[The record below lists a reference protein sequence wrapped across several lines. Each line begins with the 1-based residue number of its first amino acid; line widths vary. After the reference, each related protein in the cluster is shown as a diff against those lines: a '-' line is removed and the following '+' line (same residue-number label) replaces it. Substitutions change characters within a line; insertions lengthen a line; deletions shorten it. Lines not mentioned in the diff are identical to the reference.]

1 MSSEKFDVIVV
12 GAGVAG
18 LGAAGIL
25 ARAGK
30 KVLVLEK
37 NSTVGG
43 RAATFTKDGWVR
55 SIGQHAALKDQRFD
69 TLLQKLE
76 VDCPREYFGD
86 LQMYYEGE
94 FKSTMEI
101 LPMLTARLSEEDMI
115 RLAEK
120 ILNPDLDLDPLDDI
134 SADVWIR
141 EIIPDEVLVDFMRM
155 AAIIMT
161 TIPFMQDMAASVM
174 KESIMII
181 TRTMETWL
189 AANGMGEFMEAMAA
203 DIRAHGGEV
212 RTGAPVERV
221 LIKGGRVAGVL
232 AGERIDEE
240 IEGEFGKVTPIE
252 APVVVSAIPVWE
264 IFRIVPEDEFPEDFV
279 KQAWNVEMRTA
290 NLGLTAGLKK
300 SVYEGKGLMMVDYP
314 KVGYPGSI
322 FMPTNICPNLAPPG
336 YQLFEASIICD
347 YDIRKDPEKLH
358 HMMDMLYQDLQDWF
372 PGWDSEALWI
382 KNYFH
387 YEEPKRT
394 PGRAGRHRPGHVVPG
409 IEGLFLCGDSIGSR
423 SLPGLECAA
432 DSAMSCAEFVLA
444 AK

>member
-1 MSSEKFDVIVV
+1 MAEKYDVIVI

-30 KVLVLEK
+30 KVLLLEK
-37 NSTVGG
+37 NSYVGG

-69 TLLQKLE
+69 TLLQRLE

-86 LQMYYEGE
+86 LQMWYEGE

-101 LPMLTARLSEEDMI
+101 LPMLTGRLDPNDLVKI
-115 RLAEK
+115 GEK
-120 ILNPDLDLDPLDDI
+120 ILNPDVDLDPLDDI
-134 SADVWIR
+134 PADVWIR

-155 AAIIMT
+155 ATIIMS
-161 TIPFMQDMAASVM
+161 TIPFMPDMAASVM
-174 KESIMII
+174 KESMMII

-212 RTGAPVERV
+212 RTSTPVERI
-221 LIKGGRVAGVL
+221 LIKDGRVAGVL
-232 AGERIDEE
+232 AGERIVEE
-240 IEGEFGKVTPIE
+240 IEGEFGNVTQID

-264 IFRIVPEDEFPEDFV
+264 IFKIVPEEEFPEDFV
-279 KQAWNVEMRTA
+279 KKAWNVEMRTA

-300 SVYEGKGLMMVDYP
+300 PVYDGKGLMMVDYP
-314 KVGYPGSI
+314 NVGYPGSI
-322 FMPTNICPNLAPPG
+322 FMPTNICPNLAPAG
-336 YQLFEASIICD
+336 NQLFEASIICD
-347 YDIRKDPEKLH
+347 YDVRKDPQKLH
-358 HMMDMLYQDLQDWF
+358 HMMDMLYKDLQDWF

-394 PGRAGRHRPGHVVPG
+394 PGRAGRHRPGYTVDG
-409 IEGLFLCGDSIGSR
+409 IVGLYLCGDSIGSR
-423 SLPGLECAA
+423 ALPGLECSA
-432 DSAMSCAEFVLA
+432 DSGMACAGLILES
-444 AK
+444 K

>member
-1 MSSEKFDVIVV
+1 MAGSQDVIVI

-25 ARAGK
+25 ARAGR

-37 NSTVGG
+37 NAHVGG
-43 RAATFTKDGWVR
+43 RAATFTRDGWVR

-69 TLLQKLE
+69 ALLEKLG

-86 LQMYYEGE
+86 LQMYHEGE
-94 FKSTMEI
+94 FKSIMEI
-101 LPMLTARLSEEDMI
+101 LPVLTGRLNEEDLMKI
-115 RLAEK
+115 GEK
-120 ILNPDLDLDPLDDI
+120 VLNPDADLEPLDDI
-134 SADVWIR
+134 PADEWLRGIVSD
-141 EIIPDEVLVDFMRM
+141 EILVDFMRM
-155 AAIIMT
+155 AAVIMT
-161 TIPFMQDMAASVM
+161 TIPFTRDMSASAM

-212 RTGAPVERV
+212 RTSTPVERI
-221 LIKGGRVAGVL
+221 LIEDGQVAGVL
-232 AGERIDEE
+232 AGERIVEE
-240 IEGEFGKVTPIE
+240 VEGEFGSISRIE

-264 IFRIVPEDEFPEDFV
+264 IFRIAPEGWFPADFV
-279 KQAWNVEMRTA
+279 KKAWNVEMRTA

-300 SVYEGKGLMMVDYP
+300 PVYEGKGMMMVDYP
-314 KVGYPGSI
+314 GVGYPGSI
-322 FMPTNICPNLAPPG
+322 FMPTNICPNLAPAG
-336 YQLFEASIICD
+336 HQLFEASIICE

-358 HMMDMLYQDLQDWF
+358 HMMDMLQKDLQDWF
-372 PGWDSEALWI
+372 PGWDREALWV

-394 PGRAGRHRPGHVVPG
+394 PGRVGRHRPGYTVEGV
-409 IEGLFLCGDSIGSR
+409 EGLFLCGDSVGSR
-423 SLPGLECAA
+423 ALPGLECAA
-432 DSAMSCAEFVLA
+432 DSAMYCTELILA